1 MHRDSGGLYLRVSP
15 KGKRTWVKRD
25 RSNYGDKWVKIGEYP
40 AISLADARRVCNGVR
55 LDVSVTAAKKLYL
68 SKLSV
73 RRLDLVEELLK
84 ELPETLSISK
94 VAIVNLLQKK
104 ATTAPVMANRMLT
117 RWKDFYEFCT
127 QQGWIETNPLAG
139 VLRKFVGG
147 KEEAKDRVL
156 TDEEIYSLKHPV
168 LLYMLLTGL
177 RSTEAIYSLTHSS
190 TKNIPTKTPGYKHT
204 LPRSHL
210 IQYALKQKIDLPASH
225 LTLSNYLRR
234 KNVGYTPHDLRRTFA
249 TRVASLGVEP
259 YVIEKLLGH
268 KMPGVMAV
276 YNHAEYWPER
286 NASQRLWDKALIAL
300 LRSST

>member
-1 MHRDSGGLYLRVSP
+1 V
-15 KGKRTWVKRD
+15 
-25 RSNYGDKWVKIGEYP
+25 
-40 AISLADARRVCNGVR
+40 AD
-55 LDVSVTAAKKLYL
+55 AKKLYM

-73 RRLDLVEELLK
+73 KRPDLIDELLR
-84 ELPETLSISK
+84 ELPDSLSISK
-94 VAIVNLLQKK
+94 VDIVNKLQKK
-104 ATTAPVMANRMLT
+104 AAKAPVMANRMLT

-177 RSTEAIYSLTHSS
+177 RSTEAIYSLTYST

-234 KNVGYTPHDLRRTFA
+234 KIVGYTPHDLRRTFA

-286 NASQRLWDKALIAL
+286 VAAQRLWDKALIAL
-300 LRSST
+300 WRSKDAPA